1 MIKQQPHSIP
11 PLPEVNCSAEQ
22 IHVLL
27 HTLLLHQ
34 EEPSFLFSLLPFCVL
49 KGEKK
54 NKSRLFSTV
63 VKIHTSPETIFQLL
77 LLFFFSLPAT
87 IPDVSELH

>member
-1 MIKQQPHSIP
+1 MKYRNTIGDSSGMKETLWAHGGEKEENRYKAMIKQQPHSIP

-27 HTLLLHQ
+27 HTLLLRQ

-54 NKSRLFSTV
+54 QVQAF
-63 VKIHTSPETIFQLL
+63 
-77 LLFFFSLPAT
+77 
-87 IPDVSELH
+87 